1 MAVGN
6 YKLGIRRQYAR
17 WLGERHQLMKDIA
30 RIEKLS
36 GTLDAKRQ
44 RLEKL
49 DRVTEATVIIMEE
62 LDPTWRPEGVKPQ
75 FANRQALPWEHGATT
90 RTAFAILREVGRPIS
105 TNELATLTINR
116 LTTNQ
121 EVREDPDIIERV
133 RSNLDNSLRNAKGF
147 IRNVGSRP
155 SRWEIIPLHEMDFGP
170 DDPPV

>member
-17 WLGERHQLMKDIA
+17 WLGERHQLEKDIA

-36 GTLDAKRQ
+36 GTLDEKRQ

-49 DRVTEATVIIMEE
+49 NRVTEATVIIMEE

-116 LTTNQ
+116 LTTNKD
-121 EVREDPDIIERV
+121 VREDPDIIERV

-147 IRNVGSRP
+147 IRNVRGRP
-155 SRWEIIPLHEMDFGP
+155 SRWEIIPLHEMDLGP